1 MELRPGLVMAKTVST
16 CKEQGPGHWVSIVMM
31 TSEAREVSKTYGV
44 RDESTPFK
52 SGLVSRF

>member
-1 MELRPGLVMAKTVST
+1 MAKTVST